1 MQAAHMPAPDYS
13 NPAYVATVERMT
25 NVQASSHTPQGA
37 YGFLLTQID
46 PKPRLAVATHFPVA
60 DDTVHCAMNSVA
72 QYVPDI
78 GALGEKLTFS
88 FDRMLISVNHSSGVI
103 RQRRAATLDLGSSPL
118 VWIDPTKE
126 LSPPKY
132 ADPYMQLERFE

>member
-1 MQAAHMPAPDYS
+1 MH
-13 NPAYVATVERMT
+13 TVGSDT
-25 NVQASSHTPQGA
+25 SDASSLTRLLASILTLPRPACDDPWGDA
-37 YGFLLTQID
+37 YSI
-46 PKPRLAVATHFPVA
+46 VPVA

-78 GALGEKLTFS
+78 GGLGEKLTFS